1 MRARSVK
8 SETLLRGVPFSK
20 FAFIILLCITHNAQ
34 NCSASSPTEKDPLL
48 EEEEGRK
55 YGSPPSI
62 LEEKGDDTSSYSS
75 SDDTSSPSSSMSFQQ
90 IFVDPDLL
98 VDVPV
103 QKVQK
108 DYDALME
115 MARFFGDPRYRYKKE
130 KEAIRGNWDFELYQA
145 ALVTNGYNA
154 RPKVNTYLIGLYKK
168 TKGLQQVIPQLQE
181 QIRSQQIAIQIYNKE
196 VEKLK
201 ESKKKLK
208 KSYRELKENYRELKE
223 SNRPSGFWSWILGLF
238 GKNNSK

>member
-62 LEEKGDDTSSYSS
+62 LEEKGDDTSSASS
-75 SDDTSSPSSSMSFQQ
+75 SVDIPSTRNSISFSQ
-90 IFVDPDLL
+90 IFVEPALL
-98 VDVPV
+98 IDVPV
-103 QKVQK
+103 KDVQQ

-115 MARFFGDPRYRYKKE
+115 MVRFFGDPRYSHKKE
-130 KEAIRGNWDFELYQA
+130 QEAILGNWDFGFYRA
-145 ALVTNGYNA
+145 DLVRRGYKA
-154 RPKVNTYLIGLYKK
+154 RPIVNKYLVELYKK

-181 QIRSQQIAIQIYNKE
+181 QIRSQQIAIQTYNIE

-223 SNRPSGFWSWILGLF
+223 SNRPLGFWSWILGLF